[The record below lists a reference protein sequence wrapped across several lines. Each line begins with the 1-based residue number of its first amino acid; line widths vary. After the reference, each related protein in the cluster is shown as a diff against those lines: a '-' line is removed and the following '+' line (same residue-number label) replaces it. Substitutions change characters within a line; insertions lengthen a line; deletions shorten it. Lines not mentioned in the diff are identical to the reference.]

1 MRPAMGT
8 LLHVCA
14 TGRDAAATDKA
25 VDDAVAAVA
34 RVDRLMSFHSAE
46 SDLSRL
52 NREAVHAPQQVDP
65 WTLAVLRRAL
75 RFSRLSDGLFDI
87 TVAPLLVRKGLLPEL
102 AESVPAGGN
111 WRHLHVLPDGR
122 VVFER
127 PLWID
132 LGGIAKGFA
141 VDMAIQVLRR
151 AACSA
156 GSVNAGGDLRRYGA
170 TSQTIHLRRSDGLI
184 PVAELRCGAVAT
196 SGGGSADP
204 ERLAAPLG
212 SIVDPRDQS
221 IRQGG
226 DAVMVAAHSC
236 VVADALAKVA
246 ALTGRASEPLL
257 ARFGARAYWDADRP
271 RARAR

>member
-14 TGRDAAATDKA
+14 TGRDAAATDRAADAA
-25 VDDAVAAVA
+25 VEAVA
-34 RVDRLMSFHSAE
+34 RVDRLMSFHSTD

-75 RFSRLSDGLFDI
+75 RFSILSDGLFDI
-87 TVAPLLVRKGLLPEL
+87 TVAPLLVREGLLPQL
-102 AESVPAGGN
+102 AASLPTGGS
-111 WRHLHVLPDGR
+111 WRHLRVLPDGR
-122 VVFER
+122 VMFER

-151 AACSA
+151 ADCSA

-184 PVAELRCGAVAT
+184 PIAELRCGAVAT
-196 SGGGSADP
+196 SGGGSEEP
-204 ERLAAPLG
+204 ERLAVPLG
-212 SIVDPRDQS
+212 RIVDPRDQS
-221 IRQGG
+221 LRQGE
-226 DAVMVAAHSC
+226 DAVLVAARSC

-246 ALTGRASEPLL
+246 ALAGRASEPLL
-257 ARFGARAYWDADRP
+257 ARFGARAYWDADRS
-271 RARAR
+271 RAGAR